1 MRKHVRLAFVIF
13 SSAALS
19 ACANLSAGNLF
30 SHYSAQNNEVYQA
43 VKTGQYQKA
52 EEALPE
58 EVAGDILDNFEK
70 GRVYLLNQ
78 QYEDLSLIHI

>member
-13 SSAALS
+13 SL
-19 ACANLSAGNLF
+19 LLF
-30 SHYSAQNNEVYQA
+30 RMCQSIGWKLIYYSRAQNNEVYQA

-58 EVAGDILDNFEK
+58 EVAGTFLITSKK
-70 GRVYLLNQ
+70 GEV
-78 QYEDLSLIHI
+78 SA